1 MKMQSHTDSVMMV
14 TIIVPNVMSF
24 LTDGGE
30 CNFVHVSGDGN
41 GDSNGEEDEDDDKI
55 EYDFFQDGEDED
67 E

>member
-1 MKMQSHTDSVMMV
+1 MMV